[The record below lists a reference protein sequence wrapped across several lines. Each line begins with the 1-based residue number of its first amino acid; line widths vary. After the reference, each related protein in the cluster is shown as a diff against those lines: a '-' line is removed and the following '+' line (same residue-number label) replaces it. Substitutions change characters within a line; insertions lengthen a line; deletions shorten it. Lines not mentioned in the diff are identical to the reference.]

1 MEVISVIVMFIFGNM
16 NDQEHRMTQY
26 VPMESLSSCMKEV
39 RILKKKETDYTKDA
53 FCGPALVE
61 LSDDGEILTLHTELP
76 EGAKMVKKEISKEAF
91 KRWTLR
97 SKEKW
102 NNKFFLHVSALEEA
116 GIETLQEGEAVSFD
130 IGENRGKENAIN
142 VKKVS

>member
-39 RILKKKETDYTKDA
+39 RILKKKETGYTKDA

-61 LSDDGEILTLHTELP
+61 LSDDGEILTLHTEIP
-76 EGAKMVKKEISKEAF
+76 EGAKMVRKKIDKGAF
-91 KRWTLR
+91 ERWTLR
-97 SKEKW
+97 AKEKW
-102 NNKFFLHVSALEEA
+102 NAK
-116 GIETLQEGEAVSFD
+116 
-130 IGENRGKENAIN
+130 
-142 VKKVS
+142 

>member
-16 NDQEHRMTQY
+16 NDQEDRMTQY

-39 RILKKKETDYTKDA
+39 RILKKKETAYTKDA

-61 LSDDGEILTLHTELP
+61 LSDDGEILTLHNALP
-76 EGAKMVKKEISKEAF
+76 EGAKIIKKEISKETF
-91 KRWTLR
+91 ERWTLK

-102 NNKFFLHVSALEEA
+102 NNK
-116 GIETLQEGEAVSFD
+116 
-130 IGENRGKENAIN
+130 
-142 VKKVS
+142 